1 MNKIEPSLAI
11 EEEKLGL
18 PITPFMKGLDNLA
31 NIAKQEIGFIKV
43 IIRPLWNEVNNFME
57 NSLKECVELID
68 DNQKKQEKIMQD
80 ELKATQNEKDDSK
93 N

>member
-1 MNKIEPSLAI
+1 
-11 EEEKLGL
+11 
-18 PITPFMKGLDNLA
+18 MKGLDNLA

-43 IIRPLWNEVNNFME
+43 IIRPLWNEVNKFME

-68 DNQKKQEKIMQD
+68 DNQKQWEKIMED
-80 ELKATQNEKDDSK
+80 EAKAVQNESK

>member
-1 MNKIEPSLAI
+1 
-11 EEEKLGL
+11 
-18 PITPFMKGLDNLA
+18 MKGLDNLA

-68 DNQKKQEKIMQD
+68 DNQKQWEKIMQD